1 MINVFAGFSLFT
13 LSCCIN
19 IIPEIILISQD
30 GIYNIYNFLLSSFN
44 FCACYVQFHVQ
55 FVRVFGLNILVL
67 TIHKMSWRTHH
78 VLNCLTCTSG
88 DIECVRLCIG
98 LKEHEDGWL
107 VQIYISIPR
116 VLSFHIFGP
125 FFKAISCVLSLNSM
139 CIYLC
144 LILFSI
150 ILVWVLA
157 SQRCYHLIKLC
168 QKKNVAT

>member
-67 TIHKMSWRTHH
+67 TIHKMCWRTHH

-107 VQIYISIPR
+107 VANIYFYTMCSFLPYLWTLFQGHIMCSILKFD
-116 VLSFHIFGP
+116 VHIFVLNS
-125 FFKAISCVLSLNSM
+125 IQHYSCLGSSQPKMLSLN
-139 CIYLC
+139 
-144 LILFSI
+144 
-150 ILVWVLA
+150 
-157 SQRCYHLIKLC
+157 
-168 QKKNVAT
+168 